1 MGKAMGDRNLRC
13 LRCDTEMLFAKRED
27 IQLGKQSFW
36 HDWNHLLHGSLD
48 VDIYVCPK
56 CGKMEFFAPEVYV
69 SRWAGSEQAKTDA
82 AAREAK
88 PGAAVAMKCSE
99 CGRLMPQGITYCTS
113 CGEEGLLIPQVKCPA
128 CGTIHDF
135 DDPVCP
141 YCKKHFGQNPD

>member
-1 MGKAMGDRNLRC
+1 MGDRNLRC

-56 CGKMEFFAPEVYV
+56 CGKMEFFAPDVYIM
-69 SRWAGSEQAKTDA
+69 RWAESEQKTA
-82 AAREAK
+82 VPNREAK

-99 CGRLMPQGITYCTS
+99 CGRLVPQGETYCPA
-113 CGEEGLLIPQVKCPA
+113 CGEDGLLIPQVKCPV
-128 CGTIHDF
+128 CGTVHDF

-141 YCKKHFGQNPD
+141 YCKDYFGQNPD